1 MINFSLKV
9 KILQV
14 VMELSFSSYLLVVIF
29 LKCVIDLTLGSLY
42 DFIYISDMMADFLSA
57 FSSNLE
63 KKFLV

>member
-1 MINFSLKV
+1 MINFSLKI

-14 VMELSFSSYLLVVIF
+14 VMETSIF
-29 LKCVIDLTLGSLY
+29 LKCVIDLTYGSLY
-42 DFIYISDMMADFLSA
+42 DVIYISDMMANFLSG

>member
-1 MINFSLKV
+1 MINLSLKI

-14 VMELSFSSYLLVVIF
+14 VMETSIF

-42 DFIYISDMMADFLSA
+42 DIYISDMMADFLSA

-63 KKFLV
+63 KNSLYNYMNEN

>member
-1 MINFSLKV
+1 MINFSLKI
-9 KILQV
+9 KIPVLQV
-14 VMELSFSSYLLVVIF
+14 VMETSIF

-42 DFIYISDMMADFLSA
+42 DVIYISDMMADFLSA

>member
-1 MINFSLKV
+1 MINFSLEI

-14 VMELSFSSYLLVVIF
+14 VMETSISLN
-29 LKCVIDLTLGSLY
+29 CVIDLTLGSLY
-42 DFIYISDMMADFLSA
+42 DVIYISNMMADFLSA

>member
-1 MINFSLKV
+1 MINFFLKI

-14 VMELSFSSYLLVVIF
+14 VMETSIF

-42 DFIYISDMMADFLSA
+42 DVIYISDMMADFLGA

-63 KKFLV
+63 KKILVYE

>member
-1 MINFSLKV
+1 MINFSLKI

-14 VMELSFSSYLLVVIF
+14 VMETSIF

-42 DFIYISDMMADFLSA
+42 DVIYISDMMADFLSV
-57 FSSNLE
+57 FLSNLE

>member
-1 MINFSLKV
+1 MINFSLKI

-14 VMELSFSSYLLVVIF
+14 VMETSIF

-42 DFIYISDMMADFLSA
+42 DVIYISDMMADFLGA
-57 FSSNLE
+57 FSNNLE